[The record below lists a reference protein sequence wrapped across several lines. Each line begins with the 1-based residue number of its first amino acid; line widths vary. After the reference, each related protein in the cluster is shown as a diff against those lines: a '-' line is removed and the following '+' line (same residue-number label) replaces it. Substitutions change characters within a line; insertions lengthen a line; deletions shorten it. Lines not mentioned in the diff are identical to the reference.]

1 MREKKSFLT
10 TKQKW
15 WNTCVG
21 YGYSTNFV
29 VSFKIVGDDVLGV
42 PPPRVVI
49 LEQGVFSRDS
59 SLRSRMTA
67 RENAAVKD
75 LACRKCYIMSI
86 RVAEDVDPYN
96 V

>member
-1 MREKKSFLT
+1 MGT
-10 TKQKW
+10 
-15 WNTCVG
+15 
-21 YGYSTNFV
+21 
-29 VSFKIVGDDVLGV
+29 GV

-75 LACRKCYIMSI
+75 LAWCKCYFVTV
-86 RVAEDVDPYN
+86 RGVEDVAPYKN
-96 V
+96 TGGKNASPTTYNIIYP